1 MAKGGN
7 RSNPTAL
14 RTAGGRRLA
23 GQRTVNAA
31 GRIRNQR
38 VPGIQGALDQA
49 RANNRAAA
57 RRVAG
62 R

>member
-1 MAKGGN
+1 MGNGGN

-14 RTAGGRRLA
+14 RSGGGGRIA
-23 GQRTVNAA
+23 GQRTVA
-31 GRIRNQR
+31 GMARLRNQR
-38 VPGIQGALDQA
+38 RPGLQGALDQA
-49 RANNRAAA
+49 RSNARRAA